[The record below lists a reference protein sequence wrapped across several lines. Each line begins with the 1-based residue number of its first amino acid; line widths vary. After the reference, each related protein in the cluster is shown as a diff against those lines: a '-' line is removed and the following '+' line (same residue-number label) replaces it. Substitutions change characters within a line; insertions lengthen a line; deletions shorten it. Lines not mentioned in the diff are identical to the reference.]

1 MTSTFSLLADTSS
14 TSLTLNISPCVP
26 ALKAQSL
33 SLVPLILVLSGHVA
47 YHVIF
52 QAVASYP
59 ILCYLQTT
67 PILQDHVTYHVTHH
81 VTFQTVASYLIFKL
95 LPY

>member
-26 ALKAQSL
+26 AQSL

-52 QAVASYP
+52 KAVASYP
-59 ILCYLQTT
+59 ILCFFQTT